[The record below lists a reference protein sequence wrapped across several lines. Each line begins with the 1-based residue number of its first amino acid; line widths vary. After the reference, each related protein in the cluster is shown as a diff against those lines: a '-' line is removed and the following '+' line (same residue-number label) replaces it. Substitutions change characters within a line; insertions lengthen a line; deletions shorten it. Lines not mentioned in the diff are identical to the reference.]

1 MTTNPHRERPS
12 DEANRKQLAIAQREG
27 AAYQEGLRVMA
38 TEVAD
43 TGGTQQAGDYI
54 VGFAQERAEGMYHL
68 RGEGRLE
75 WVEPEEENCHLEISV
90 SDAGDGRFIPYLTI
104 YATLTKDSGEAVG
117 PVEMPFVWHPGLY
130 HYGANLKVPGDGTY
144 DLAVRIKPPNFMRH
158 DEKNGKRYAETVEVS
173 FPKVTIR
180 TGRE

>member
-1 MTTNPHRERPS
+1 MAANPHRERPS

-43 TGGTQQAGDYI
+43 VGGTQQAGDYI
-54 VGFAQERAEGMYHL
+54 IGFAQERAEGMYHL
-68 RGEGRLE
+68 HGEGRLE

-90 SDAGDGRFIPYLTI
+90 SDAGDGRFIPYLMI
-104 YATLTKDSGEAVG
+104 HATLTKDSGEVVG

-130 HYGANLKVPGDGTY
+130 HYGINLKIPGDGTY
-144 DLAVRIKPPNFMRH
+144 DIAVRIEAPTFMRH
-158 DEKNGKRYAETVEVS
+158 DQENGKRYAETVEVVFS
-173 FPKVTIR
+173 RIDLK